1 MEYYRPQE
9 LESKFSLTIEALRRL
24 IEQDKV
30 SVAVFSTSTK
40 FIYGFQKSRF
50 HGSGICSYEGLVGL
64 YRHDALQLLQSGKA
78 RISRGALLEPEKAKI
93 LSTDYPFQT
102 KLPNTFV
109 HTWNAASFKGA
120 KVKSVD
126 VKKYPFESKG
136 IASVFNDAIK
146 GSKLL
151 DLEIDERS
159 ASTLSRFDNYQLTSD
174 SDIYVLP
181 DICVTADE
189 LYRAGVID
197 EPPTPESMT
206 KEDYK
211 VGKRSNELHELLFKI
226 LQHTDEKLSAKQC
239 EKILASEAKLADS
252 EREFDTAAI
261 LRDVSESELAW
272 VSSRGNY
279 QTFQLSSLGTTLS
292 KLKKRFK

>member
-1 MEYYRPQE
+1 MDYYRPQE
-9 LESKFSLTIEALRRL
+9 LESKFNLTIEALRRL
-24 IEQDKV
+24 VEQDKV
-30 SVAVFSTSTK
+30 SVAIFSTSSK
-40 FIYGFQKSRF
+40 YVYGFQKNHF
-50 HGSGICSYEGLVGL
+50 HGSGVCNYEGLIGL

-78 RISRGALLEPEKAKI
+78 RVSRGVLLEPEKAKI
-93 LSTDYPFQT
+93 LSTDYPFKTQV
-102 KLPNTFV
+102 PNSFL
-109 HTWNAASFKGA
+109 HSWNAASFKGA

-126 VKKYPFESKG
+126 VKKYPFESKS
-136 IASVFNDAIK
+136 IASIIKDARVAAK
-146 GSKLL
+146 SP
-151 DLEIDERS
+151 DLEISERLT
-159 ASTLSRFDNYQLTSD
+159 STSYDNYQLTSD
-174 SDIYVLP
+174 SDIYKLP

-197 EPPTPESMT
+197 EPPTLKAMT
-206 KEDYK
+206 KEDYD

-226 LQHTDEKLSAKQC
+226 LQHTNKKLPAKQC
-239 EKILASEAKLADS
+239 EKILVSEAQLADS

-292 KLKKRFK
+292 KLRKRFK

>member
-9 LESKFSLTIEALRRL
+9 LKSKFSLTIEALRRL
-24 IEQDKV
+24 VEQNKLSV
-30 SVAVFSTSTK
+30 SVFSNSSK
-40 FIYGFQKSRF
+40 FVYGFQKSRF
-50 HGSGICSYEGLVGL
+50 HGSGVCNYEGLVGL
-64 YRHDALQLLQSGKA
+64 YRHDAIQLLQSGKA
-78 RISRGALLEPEKAKI
+78 RISRGILLEPEKARF

-102 KLPNTFV
+102 KLPNSFV
-109 HTWNAASFKGA
+109 YSWNAASFKGA
-120 KVKSVD
+120 KIKSVD
-126 VKKYPFESKG
+126 VKKYPFETKS
-136 IASVFNDAIK
+136 IASVIKDAIDA
-146 GSKLL
+146 SKSP
-151 DLEIDERS
+151 DLEIGERPT
-159 ASTLSRFDNYQLTSD
+159 STSFDSYQLTSD
-174 SDIYVLP
+174 SDIYKLP

-197 EPPTPESMT
+197 KPPTPEPTT
-206 KEDYK
+206 KEDYN

-226 LQHTDEKLSAKQC
+226 LQHTDKKLSAKQC

-292 KLKKRFK
+292 KLRKRFK